1 MILPNSKI
9 VNDVVRQI
17 LSLSIS
23 EERNHNETFILDM
36 SSSFPPD
43 TQANARKANE
53 IGIHFLDAPVSG
65 GVKKAVSGELTIMV
79 GGDEDAF
86 HRQLSI
92 LQTFGK
98 NIFYLGESGSGHL
111 VKFLNN
117 YLSAVHMLATSEAV
131 RIIANFGINPQ
142 AAIDVFNRSSGRSGS
157 TEYKFPEFVLRETY
171 NSGFSLDLL
180 AKDIDITRQLL
191 EKTGDATL
199 LVKLISDTYH
209 AASRSLRV
217 NADHT
222 EIFRYVSAYIQNKF

>member
-1 MILPNSKI
+1 
-9 VNDVVRQI
+9 
-17 LSLSIS
+17 
-23 EERNHNETFILDM
+23 M

-131 RIIANFGINPQ
+131 RIVANFGINPQ